1 MSSTGIRKMLE
12 AIAMKANRSTEGQKM
27 MKEWVGQYDGKI
39 IQFEA
44 DADKF
49 YAAVSKE
56 RMKILSGEYPAPDLT
71 IRGKA
76 ETLLEVF
83 TGRRR
88 FGDAMKSWDV
98 VLIGAG
104 HEAFHAGRLIAQVI
118 MEA

>member
-12 AIAMKANRSTEGQKM
+12 AIAMKANRSAEGQRM
-27 MKEWVGQYDGKI
+27 MREWVGQYDGKI
-39 IQFEA
+39 IQFETENE
-44 DADKF
+44 KF
-49 YAAVSKE
+49 YAAVAKE
-56 RMKILSGEYPAPDLT
+56 KMKILNGEYPAPDLI

-76 ETLLEVF
+76 DILLEVF

-88 FGDAMKSWDV
+88 FTDAMKNWDI

-104 HEAFHAGRLIAQVI
+104 HEAFSAGRLIAQVM

>member
-12 AIAMKANRSTEGQKM
+12 AIAVKANRSAEGQRM
-27 MKEWVGQYDGKI
+27 MQDWVGQYDGKI
-39 IQFEA
+39 IQFET
-44 DADKF
+44 DTERF
-49 YAAVSKE
+49 YVAVSREKV
-56 RMKILSGEYPAPDLT
+56 KVLNGEYPAPDLT

-88 FGDAMKSWDV
+88 FGDAMKNWEIL
-98 VLIGAG
+98 LIGAG
-104 HEAFHAGRLIAQVI
+104 HEAFHAGRLIAQIV

>member
-12 AIAMKANRSTEGQKM
+12 AIAMKANRSVDGQKM

-44 DADKF
+44 DSEKF
-49 YAAVSKE
+49 YAAVTREK
-56 RMKILSGEYPAPDLT
+56 MKILTGEYPAPDLI
-71 IRGKA
+71 IRGKP

-88 FGDAMKSWDV
+88 FGDAMKNWDIILV
-98 VLIGAG
+98 GAG
-104 HEAFHAGRLIAQVI
+104 HEAFHAGRLIAQVM